1 LDGNTRQNHF
11 TLTFGELASGG
22 FHSFFVVDAITVFM
36 ETHKSLRY
44 CPDLGGY
51 FLIVSD

>member
-1 LDGNTRQNHF
+1 MPF
-11 TLTFGELASGG
+11 
-22 FHSFFVVDAITVFM
+22 TVFM
-36 ETHKSLRY
+36 ETLKKLRY